1 MAKST
6 AAEVERRI
14 EVIRPLVVE
23 CLSLREIR
31 TWTIKHTDWG
41 AQISEVQLKRYI
53 ARARQQMKAASAVDR
68 DYERGAAKMRCERV
82 IAKAAAKGDLR
93 SDLAANRQLADL
105 FDLNAPK
112 RSQVN
117 VSGELDIPALRTTL
131 TKELAKLIA
140 EGEYTADE
148 N

>member
-53 ARARQQMKAASAVDR
+53 ARARQQMKAAPAVDR
-68 DYERGAAKMRCERV
+68 DYERGGAKMRCERV

-93 SDLAANRQLADL
+93 SELAANRQLADL